1 MPAGFTFMFWPISD
15 RAEGFAEHGCANAGR
30 PVAKFRTGVVVAGND
45 DDCGDKLNG
54 ALRF

>member
-1 MPAGFTFMFWPISD
+1 MPAGFTFMFGPISD